1 MKQNKEYVGWYDI
14 DMATTLIVT
23 QIQEDQ
29 WVPRK
34 VCGVARGGV
43 IPAVIISHQLNI
55 PFEPITP
62 DTVLL
67 DGKDVLIVD
76 DIYDS
81 GKTIKHLKKLN
92 PQARFATVLFNEQ
105 QDEYGVDYYGNAY
118 SGNEWIVFPWES
130 DLS

>member
-1 MKQNKEYVGWYDI
+1 MKDKKEYLGWYDM

-23 QIQEDQ
+23 QIEEDQ
-29 WVPRK
+29 WRPRK
-34 VCGVARGGV
+34 VCGVVRGGV
-43 IPAVIISHQLNI
+43 IPAVMISHQMNI

-76 DIYDS
+76 DIYDT

-92 PQARFATVLFNEQ
+92 PQARFATILFNLKH
-105 QDEYGVDYYGNAY
+105 DEYEVDYYGNGY
-118 SGNEWIVFPWES
+118 SGEEWIVFPWES